1 MSGPM
6 AANQTSEQFTH
17 QLRVRY
23 AECDAQGIVFNGN
36 WFLYFDTVMTEY
48 WRELIGGYNH
58 LPEQFSVETVVAETG
73 ARFRGAGRFD
83 DLLDFAVR
91 VPRIGNSSLRVE
103 FDVSKDE
110 TLLVEG
116 FIEYVFVDAKSL
128 APMPIPDMV
137 RGQLPSPEVA

>member
-1 MSGPM
+1 VTD
-6 AANQTSEQFTH
+6 AFTH

-58 LPEQFSVETVVAETG
+58 LPEQFGVETVVAETG

-83 DLLDFAVR
+83 DLLDFEVKLA
-91 VPRIGNSSLRVE
+91 RIGNSSMRVE
-103 FDVSKDE
+103 FGVSRAE
-110 TLLVEG
+110 EPLVEG

-128 APMPIPDMV
+128 GPVPIPDMV
-137 RGQLPSPEVA
+137 RGQLPAAEPA

>member
-1 MSGPM
+1 MSE
-6 AANQTSEQFTH
+6 TFSH

-58 LPEQFSVETVVAETG
+58 LPEAFNVETVVAETG

-83 DLLDFAVR
+83 DLLDFEVK
-91 VPRIGNSSLRVE
+91 VPRIGNSSMRVE
-103 FDVSKDE
+103 FDVSKE
-110 TLLVEG
+110 GNLLVEG
-116 FIEYVFVDAKSL
+116 FIEYVFVDAKTL
-128 APMPIPDMV
+128 GPVPIPDIV
-137 RGQLPSPEVA
+137 RGQLPGPEPA